1 MIGGERQLFLRI
13 LSRTVAYSSCVFVP
27 GVVVA
32 GAYHHRPLPDLSNG
46 NWGGPSHYT
55 PKPVTKE
62 QKRIRKKPF
71 FSREAKTENEI
82 NDQSPESP
90 GTANKSIGLPELF
103 DATIDTGYTVSRF
116 LVINIVNLVI
126 NMGMKSNLYNSFRT
140 LKDERYEYLLSS
152 IFSRDENEA
161 LITISNH
168 CSTIDDPVLL
178 GGILPASSV
187 ASTQF
192 SEKFRWCLCSQE
204 ICFKNPIKSSFFGAG
219 KVLPIQR
226 GGGIS
231 QPLLHNFALKIA
243 LKQWVHIFPEGK
255 IVQSGSLGAKY
266 FGTRSEQE
274 AKRIGRLKW
283 GVGKLIAHSPV
294 PMRIIPLHHVGMEG
308 IVPQKKTGETL
319 YKV

>member
-219 KVLPIQR
+219 KVLPIVSLCACSR
-226 GGGIS
+226 DFVYLNRLNRS
-231 QPLLHNFALKIA
+231 FFFLATRWRHFATSSTQFCTENCIEA
-243 LKQWVHIFPEGK
+243 MGSHFPGRK
-255 IVQSGSLGAKY
+255 NRSIWIVGCKVFRNSIRAGS
-266 FGTRSEQE
+266 
-274 AKRIGRLKW
+274 
-283 GVGKLIAHSPV
+283 
-294 PMRIIPLHHVGMEG
+294 
-308 IVPQKKTGETL
+308 
-319 YKV
+319 